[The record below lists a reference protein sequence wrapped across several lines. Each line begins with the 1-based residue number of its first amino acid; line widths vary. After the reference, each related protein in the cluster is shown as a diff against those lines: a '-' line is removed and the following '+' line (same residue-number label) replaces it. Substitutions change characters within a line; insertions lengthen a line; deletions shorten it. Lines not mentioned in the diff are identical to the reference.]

1 MTNTVRQALER
12 DSEVDAVTFVR
23 RAAMAL
29 GRLARGWR
37 APKRADDTTPAAVGT
52 DSTTAA
58 IRRGAEVA
66 RHEREGRDDAETT

>member
-1 MTNTVRQALER
+1 MTGTVRQALER
-12 DSEVDAVTFVR
+12 DAEVDAVTFVR

-37 APKRADDTTPAAVGT
+37 APKRADDTTPATVGT

-66 RHEREGRDDAETT
+66 RHREGRDDAETT